1 MKRLNEHNT
10 NTPAG
15 LKAILLAGCLGIGLI
30 CQPAMGQLTTG
41 TSTNW
46 TYAYNYGNSW
56 AGGYGSFSIVADN
69 ERVLLPVFDS
79 NELGLSDVQV
89 ASAAGV
95 SFLTLSMQ
103 AEALQLRAH
112 NDSGLVKFDL
122 ADPPQFCSRSFKVA
136 GFTVDSGVQTTSYSA
151 SKGFTT
157 SFWNPSVG
165 YTIGPVSATINGS
178 VGAGASMGY
187 ALQVPANGAS
197 ISATPTVWITGGAS
211 ANATALGC
219 GAKLNCTLNLAQTTF
234 NPVLAVTPETITAQA
249 SVNFTPVSVGLN
261 LFAYLFG
268 LQVGN
273 ATLVNYT
280 MPAYVWPVV
289 TPLSISNI
297 TASGL

>member
-15 LKAILLAGCLGIGLI
+15 LKAILLAACLGICLI

-69 ERVLLPVFDS
+69 ERLIWPVFNS

-89 ASAAGV
+89 ASAAGL

-122 ADPPQFCSRSFKVA
+122 TDLTPILLLVLQ
-136 GFTVDSGVQTTSYSA
+136 GGGVH
-151 SKGFTT
+151 G
-157 SFWNPSVG
+157 
-165 YTIGPVSATINGS
+165 
-178 VGAGASMGY
+178 
-187 ALQVPANGAS
+187 
-197 ISATPTVWITGGAS
+197 
-211 ANATALGC
+211 
-219 GAKLNCTLNLAQTTF
+219 
-234 NPVLAVTPETITAQA
+234 
-249 SVNFTPVSVGLN
+249 
-261 LFAYLFG
+261 
-268 LQVGN
+268 
-273 ATLVNYT
+273 
-280 MPAYVWPVV
+280 
-289 TPLSISNI
+289 
-297 TASGL
+297 